1 MKILIGISGSISA
14 YKSIELARMFVKDG
28 HQVRCVLTKG
38 ALEFLNPNLFTYLGI
53 EQVYT
58 SKDDFNLEKYQQTQ
72 SNVLHIE
79 LSKWMDIMLI
89 APASANTIAKM
100 ANGLCDDLLT
110 SIFLATLNKPVF
122 IAPAMNTSMLEHP
135 MTQNNLKELNS
146 LKHISF
152 IDPES
157 GELACGD
164 HGSGKLAHIEKIKTI
179 IETVSLQK
187 NNSPK
192 KILIST
198 GASISP
204 LDPVRYLTN
213 PSSGK
218 TGLQFAKE
226 YLRNGDMVT
235 VIGGPNLPIELKYL
249 TEKCNFQLIQ
259 ATTTSQLKDI
269 IINEFKNCDVYI
281 SSAAFCDIEFED
293 TDQKIKKDNLTGQ
306 LNYKAAPDIL
316 KEVLSIKKE
325 HQVVVGF
332 AAETNTS
339 SDVFIKKWNSKPVNL
354 LIGNK
359 VESGLKGKQQQGF
372 AQDQGN
378 YYFVSKGEVV
388 SNELLSKSQ
397 LAKKMVSYTNEYTNN
412 KNIQ

>member
-38 ALEFLNPNLFTYLGI
+38 AQEFLNPNLFTYLGI

-58 SKDDFNLEKYQQTQ
+58 SKDDFNLQKYQQSE

-79 LSKWMDIMLI
+79 LSKWMDLMLI
-89 APASANTIAKM
+89 APASANTLAKM

-110 SIFLATLNKPVF
+110 SIFLATLKKPIL
-122 IAPAMNTSMLEHP
+122 IAPAMNTNMLEHP
-135 MTQNNLKELNS
+135 ITQENLIKLNS
-146 LKHISF
+146 LKHINF
-152 IDPES
+152 IAPES

-164 HGSGKLAHIEKIKTI
+164 HGSGKLANIEKIKTI
-179 IETVSLQK
+179 VETTSLQK
-187 NNSPK
+187 NDSPK
-192 KILIST
+192 RVLIST

-226 YLRNGDMVT
+226 YLRNGDSVT
-235 VIGGPNLPIELKYL
+235 VVGGPKLPIELTYL
-249 TEKCNFQLIQ
+249 TEKDNFQLIQ

-269 IINEFKNCDVYI
+269 IINEFNHSDVYI

-293 TDQKIKKDNLTGQ
+293 TDQKIKKDKLTGQ
-306 LNYKAAPDIL
+306 LSYKAAPDIL
-316 KEVLSIKKE
+316 KEVLAIKKD
-325 HQVVVGF
+325 HQVVIGF

-339 SDVFIKKWNSKPVNL
+339 SDTFIKKWNNKPVNL

-372 AQDQGN
+372 GQDQGD
-378 YYFVSKGEVV
+378 YYFVSKGKIL
-388 SNELLSKSQ
+388 SNELLSKKQ

>member
-100 ANGLCDDLLT
+100 ANGLCDDLLM

-122 IAPAMNTSMLEHP
+122 IAPAMNTNMLEHP

-157 GELACGD
+157 GELACAD

-235 VIGGPNLPIELKYL
+235 VVGGPNLPIELKYL

-325 HQVVVGF
+325 HQVVIGF
-332 AAETNTS
+332 AAETNTN